1 MSRVRAQPRSARD
14 GRGRHRHAPRPPR
27 PRRGDAAAAEP
38 PVRAPDQA
46 GRRVV
51 RRGARSRRPDRAR
64 RHRVPRPDGDRR
76 QPVLEVGPRRA
87 HASPPRD
94 PPPQPRGE
102 SGDGD
107 HPRAARPARSG
118 RPRQAALQRV
128 PGDRPGVRAEA
139 KTRRRHAGPLGNQH
153 LYLRSLR
160 RLRGDQPRLPRD
172 RRGRRGRLDGWRGH
186 APILSATRGGRAR
199 LAARQRSD
207 PPGAVLMGG
216 TMQKPLVLVALV
228 LAVVALAFGS
238 PGEAQRGPLKIGLVT
253 SETGILAAN
262 GKDMINGLQLFL
274 EEQGGKL
281 AGREVKLIIE
291 DDEGKPA
298 TGLTK
303 ARSLVEGQ
311 GIHVLIGPVSA
322 AIGYAIA
329 PYVDQ
334 KKIPT
339 LYPIVSADDITQRKR
354 SAWIVRSGWASSQPS
369 HPFGKWVYDNL
380 GYRKIAMIG
389 YDFAFGWEVAAG
401 FQRTFEEAGG
411 QVLQKL
417 WPPLGTADF
426 APYITRLRRDVD
438 AIYAVFSGA
447 VENGEK
453 FSAALRRVDLSDAA
467 RGPVR
472 FDDFGNPVEN
482 IYVRKVERVGGRLQ
496 NTIIHTFPS
505 VSQFWTYKPE
515 EFLKNPAY
523 SRDYP
528 PCKHCQ

>member
-14 GRGRHRHAPRPPR
+14 GGGRHRHARRPPR
-27 PRRGDAAAAEP
+27 PRHGDAAAAEP

-46 GRRVV
+46 GRGVV
-51 RRGARSRRPDRAR
+51 RRDARSRRPDRAR

-128 PGDRPGVRAEA
+128 PG
-139 KTRRRHAGPLGNQH
+139 
-153 LYLRSLR
+153 
-160 RLRGDQPRLPRD
+160 
-172 RRGRRGRLDGWRGH
+172 
-186 APILSATRGGRAR
+186 
-199 LAARQRSD
+199 
-207 PPGAVLMGG
+207 
-216 TMQKPLVLVALV
+216 
-228 LAVVALAFGS
+228 VVALAFGS
-238 PGEAQRGPLKIGLVT
+238 PGEAQRGPLKIGFVT

-411 QVLQKL
+411 QGLQKL
-417 WPPLGTADF
+417 WPPLGTPPF
-426 APYITRLRRDVD
+426 APYITRLRP
-438 AIYAVFSGA
+438 AC
-447 VENGEK
+447 
-453 FSAALRRVDLSDAA
+453 AA
-467 RGPVR
+467 
-472 FDDFGNPVEN
+472 
-482 IYVRKVERVGGRLQ
+482 
-496 NTIIHTFPS
+496 
-505 VSQFWTYKPE
+505 
-515 EFLKNPAY
+515 
-523 SRDYP
+523 
-528 PCKHCQ
+528 